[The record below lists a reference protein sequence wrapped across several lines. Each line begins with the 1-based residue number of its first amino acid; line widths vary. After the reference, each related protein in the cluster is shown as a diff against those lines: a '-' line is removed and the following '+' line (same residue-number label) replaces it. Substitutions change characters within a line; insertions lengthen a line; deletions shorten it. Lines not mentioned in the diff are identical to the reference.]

1 MLISVHFKLIKQNK
15 STAMRCMDNTALPC
29 RISPTFS
36 LLPQRAVP
44 VSGTRSQGG
53 YSLLKRECPPGPP
66 KEKRGGISISPR
78 TPLKRHKG
86 RGPWPPP
93 LETNPQGDG
102 GRGQGPSPLE
112 TPPGVGRGSGSGK
125 RSRGCPIC
133 TPTSAIPPDAGTHLG
148 HLRIFS
154 AAGRRLSF
162 WQQSVP
168 AAPSYG

>member
-15 STAMRCMDNTALPC
+15 STAMRCMDNTAFPC
-29 RISPTFS
+29 RMSPTFS

-86 RGPWPPP
+86 AGCGPP
-93 LETNPQGDG
+93 LWKPLPGQDG
-102 GRGQGPSPLE
+102 GAAAERGAG
-112 TPPGVGRGSGSGK
+112 GVLFAPRCAP
-125 RSRGCPIC
+125 CPQMRRR
-133 TPTSAIPPDAGTHLG
+133 TD
-148 HLRIFS
+148 LRFRYS
-154 AAGRRLSF
+154 AAGRGVSS
-162 WQQSVP
+162 SV
-168 AAPSYG
+168 SSS

>member
-15 STAMRCMDNTALPC
+15 STAMRCMDNTAFPC
-29 RISPTFS
+29 RMSPTFS

-102 GRGQGPSPLE
+102 GRGTRARSLPFGNPSW
-112 TPPGVGRGSGSGK
+112 GWGSGSGK

-133 TPTSAIPPDAGTHLG
+133 TPLCSMPADA
-148 HLRIFS
+148 
-154 AAGRRLSF
+154 AAH
-162 WQQSVP
+162 
-168 AAPSYG
+168 

>member
-15 STAMRCMDNTALPC
+15 STAMRCIDNTALPC
-29 RISPTFS
+29 RMSPTFS

-102 GRGQGPSPLE
+102 GRGTRARPLPFGNSSRSWTGGAAAE
-112 TPPGVGRGSGSGK
+112 RGAGGVLFAPRCAP
-125 RSRGCPIC
+125 CPQM
-133 TPTSAIPPDAGTHLG
+133 
-148 HLRIFS
+148 
-154 AAGRRLSF
+154 RRRTD
-162 WQQSVP
+162 
-168 AAPSYG
+168 

>member
-29 RISPTFS
+29 RMSPTFS

-53 YSLLKRECPPGPP
+53 YSLLKRECPPPRPP

-86 RGPWPPP
+86 RGPWPPAFGNQP
-93 LETNPQGDG
+93 PR
-102 GRGQGPSPLE
+102 GRGTRARPLPFGNPSRSWTEERQRKEEQGMSYLHPVVLH
-112 TPPGVGRGSGSGK
+112 
-125 RSRGCPIC
+125 
-133 TPTSAIPPDAGTHLG
+133 A
-148 HLRIFS
+148 
-154 AAGRRLSF
+154 RRCGGALI
-162 WQQSVP
+162 
-168 AAPSYG
+168 

>member
-15 STAMRCMDNTALPC
+15 STAMRCMDNTAFPC
-29 RISPTFS
+29 RMSPTFS

-93 LETNPQGDG
+93 LETNPPGDE
-102 GRGQGPSPLE
+102 GRE
-112 TPPGVGRGSGSGK
+112 TRIKQKTDRVVRSEAERTGVEIRRFGFPPRCAPPPQMRGY
-125 RSRGCPIC
+125 
-133 TPTSAIPPDAGTHLG
+133 AD
-148 HLRIFS
+148 LRFGYS
-154 AAGRRLSF
+154 AAGRRLPDFVGS
-162 WQQSVP
+162 
-168 AAPSYG
+168 A